1 MSSTWNNTKTETALC
16 PLNVD
21 WLGEE
26 WSEAELSTHAHV
38 NEDATRADTASLE
51 TRVAAEPEVF
61 RLIVGQTFELSRICS
76 GKAIQ
81 VRVDFHALLGSLVHF
96 VAFFSLLV
104 LLLFAISLW
113 AAVATGTL

>member
-21 WLGEE
+21 WLGQE
-26 WSEAELSTHAHV
+26 WSEAELSTPTHV
-38 NEDATRADTASLE
+38 NEDATRAATTNIE
-51 TRVAAEPEVF
+51 TRVADEPEVL
-61 RLIVGQTFELSRICS
+61 RLIVGRTFELSRIYR
-76 GKAIQ
+76 GRALQ

-113 AAVATGTL
+113 VAIATGTL

>member
-16 PLNVD
+16 PLKVD

-26 WSEAELSTHAHV
+26 WSEAEPSARARV
-38 NEDATRADTASLE
+38 VEDATRADTTSLE
-51 TRVAAEPEVF
+51 TQAVAEQEVF
-61 RLIVGQTFELSRICS
+61 RLTAGKTFELSRIYR

-104 LLLFAISLW
+104 LMLFAISLW
-113 AAVATGTL
+113 VAVATGTL